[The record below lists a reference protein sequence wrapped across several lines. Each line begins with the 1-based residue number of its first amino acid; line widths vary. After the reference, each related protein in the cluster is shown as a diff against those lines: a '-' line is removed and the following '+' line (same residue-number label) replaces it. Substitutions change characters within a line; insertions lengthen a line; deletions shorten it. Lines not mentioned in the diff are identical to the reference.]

1 MADILSQTT
10 FNTTYKDDFKDSDN
24 YHRILFNAGK
34 ALQARELTQMQTITQ
49 KEISRFGN
57 NIFNEGSVVRAG
69 NVTLDTR
76 YEFVKITSVPAGY
89 VGSDYVGKTLTADNG
104 VVVKV
109 LQYISSPSD
118 AFYVE
123 YLNTTSGT
131 SSAVP
136 IRVSASSVLSGTGVG
151 DVTVPGTGTVV
162 GAGTR
167 ISVDNGD
174 YFVQGRFVF
183 VEKQTI
189 FVDNFS
195 NTPSETI
202 GFKLIEDIVTI
213 SDDTDLYDNQ
223 GAVPNISAPGADRY
237 RIRLTLSKLSD
248 LASDDN
254 FVYLCRIENGVIVDQ
269 STYDDAYNKIN
280 DVLAIRTKE
289 ESGDYVV
296 SPFTAK
302 FNTLDDSNLQL
313 EVSAGVAYVDGYRLD
328 IPSTKI
334 TVPKAQDL
342 QDSLNQTIIA
352 QYGNFLVGNSSN
364 NAGLPNI
371 DSCQLVNL
379 KDAVNHGG
387 TTLGTARVRAI
398 EENNDGNYK
407 FSLFDVALDSSG
419 AKLSDVRSFGTTTND
434 YVNVVLDGGDA
445 VLKNT
450 SNNSLL
456 FPLPQT
462 RPQSVNITGLAVQR
476 KYNISSNASGTAEN
490 LSSDDG
496 PYSTT
501 GTFQNDNDWIIS
513 TRDSAVIT
521 GWSIS
526 GSGPIDI
533 NSLPPNL
540 SNLELVAY
548 VGLDNPEH
556 SVKALNTGVTVTK
569 AWPTDAES
577 DGNGLQ
583 WIQLTH
589 PDIFRVNHIKQ
600 GGATGADLSSNFDVD
615 NGQRDNFYAR
625 GRIIAKPGATI
636 PSANIYVD
644 YDHFSISSKKD
655 FFSVNSY
662 DNIIDYDD
670 IPSHTKNN
678 NETVSLRDVLD
689 FRPYENATG
698 GYDFSSVHAL
708 PQSRDG
714 ITGSVAYYLP
724 RKDRLVASVTRSR
737 DSRVGKGSLK
747 VIRGVPD
754 VNPQLP
760 PVPTSSMPLYDISL
774 NAFTLNESDMTTSFY
789 DNKRFTMKDIAGL
802 EKRIDDLYEL
812 TTLSLLEA
820 STSTFSVIDS
830 AGNPRTKA
838 GFLADGFSNYAFS
851 ATDRPE
857 YRAEIDPVERILS
870 PEIFANHTRLF
881 YDSSVSVTTKVDHKG
896 DLLLLPI
903 SSNVSFIDQGL
914 ATETMNVNPYHVITQ
929 SGITRLSP
937 ETDTWVETRFAPN
950 RVIDGGTVTRNVGGT
965 RAVSNLNTWRNSWFG
980 QPRGNTVRVV
990 TGSRTIRR
998 IVGERVLDVE
1008 VIPFMRSVKVYFR
1021 SDGLRPNTQH
1031 FPFFGGSRI
1040 SDYARE
1046 ENFRRISTD
1055 NSTQVYTNRRS
1066 HPAGSTD
1073 LISDSNGT
1081 IAGSF
1086 IIPSNNSL
1094 KFRTG
1099 TQEFKLLDITV
1110 DNEED
1115 ALSFTRRSFSSQGTL
1130 ETRQRTIRSTR
1141 QLDIGTL
1148 VRRRQ
1153 DRGGGEGRDA
1163 GDNVDPVAQ
1172 TFRVDQVQNPNGLF
1186 VTKVRIYFS
1195 TISSTNPV
1203 FVQLR
1208 TVENGIPTGD
1218 AIPGAERVLTA
1229 SEVASQW
1236 TSAGTTVATVKSNS
1250 AVDFEFEEPVFLNSG
1265 QEYAIVVLTESVD
1278 YNVFVAKTYEFLLGS
1293 TEARVNKQP
1302 TLGSLFK
1309 SQNARTW
1316 TPDQERDLM
1325 FNIFR
1330 ADFASSAQAV
1340 LQNPS
1345 LPTVLLNS
1353 NPLLTTSA
1361 STRVRVFNEGHGLS
1375 LGDKVTISG
1384 LTASDSYGGI
1394 LGSSI
1399 NGIRTVDNVDFT
1411 GFTFDADSV
1420 ASSSVRVGGD
1430 SVETTQ
1436 NMIFNTYFPSVQAL
1450 LPEQTTLSSSIK
1462 LTGTSDAAKLSYAAT
1477 GTGGRNQSVS
1487 INKDTAYAA
1496 ITLNE
1501 FNTTAEPKAILSDSN
1516 EGIHISS
1523 AKSFDL
1529 KLDLSTADTK
1539 VSPVIDLQRAS
1550 VTTFE
1555 NIIDRQHSSATDGFN
1570 VPLSIVQETNA
1581 SGGTHAAKHITVPV
1595 TLEEPAVG
1603 LKILL
1608 AANRPDAANFDV
1620 YYKIASGDESL
1631 NDKSYILVAKE
1642 AELPADNDGTTF
1654 REYEYLAGGQGG
1666 RLSPFTQFQVKIVM
1680 TSTNSS
1686 QIPRIRDLRTIA
1698 MVT

>member
-76 YEFVKITSVPAGY
+76 YEFVKITSIPAGY

-136 IRVSASSVLSGTGVG
+136 IRVSASSVLSGTGVD

-195 NTPSETI
+195 NTPNETI
-202 GFKLIEDIVTI
+202 GFKLVEDIVTI

-269 STYDDAYNKIN
+269 STYEDAYNKIN

-342 QDSLNQTIIA
+342 QDSLNQTVIA

-407 FSLFDVALDSSG
+407 FSLFDISLDSSG
-419 AKLSDVRSFGTTTND
+419 ARLSDVRSFGTTTAD

-462 RPQSVNITGLAVQR
+462 RPQTVTIGTLDVQR
-476 KYNISSNASGTAEN
+476 KFTIQSNGSGVATANAAASPYNATGNG
-490 LSSDDG
+490 
-496 PYSTT
+496 
-501 GTFQNDNDWIIS
+501 GTFINDNDWIIS
-513 TRDSAVIT
+513 APDSAIIT
-521 GWSIS
+521 GWSAGTLTSSVTIS
-526 GSGPIDI
+526 
-533 NSLPPNL
+533 SLPNNL
-540 SNLELVAY
+540 NPLELVAY
-548 VGLDNPEH
+548 VRLDNPTH
-556 SVKALNTGVTVTK
+556 STKTLNTGVAVTK

-589 PDIFRVNHIKQ
+589 PDIFKVNHIRQ

-636 PSANIYVD
+636 PTANIYVN
-644 YDHFSISSKKD
+644 YDHFSITDKKH

-662 DNIIDYDD
+662 SIPYED
-670 IPSHTKNN
+670 IPSYTKNN

-698 GYDFSSVHAL
+698 GYDFSGVHAL

-714 ITGSVAYYLP
+714 VSGGINYYLP

-774 NAFTLNESDMTTSFY
+774 NAFTLNDSDVTTSFY

-802 EKRIDDLYEL
+802 ERRIDDLYEL

-820 STSTFSVIDS
+820 NTSTFSVVDS

-857 YRAEIDPVERILS
+857 YRAEVDPVERTLS
-870 PEIFANHTRLF
+870 PEVFANHTRLF

-950 RVIDGGTVTRNVGGT
+950 RVIDGGTVTRDVGGT
-965 RAVSNLNTWRNSWFG
+965 RRVRNLNTWRNSWFG
-980 QPRGNTVRVV
+980 QPQGDTVRVI

-1008 VIPFMRSVKVYFR
+1008 VIPFMRSVKVYFK

-1099 TQEFKLLDITV
+1099 TQQFKLLDITA
-1110 DNEED
+1110 DNEEA
-1115 ALSFTRRSFSSQGTL
+1115 ALSFTRKNFSSQGTL

-1148 VRRRQ
+1148 VRQ
-1153 DRGGGEGRDA
+1153 ERGGGEGRDA
-1163 GDNVDPVAQ
+1163 GDNTDPVAQ

-1208 TVENGIPTGD
+1208 TVENGIPTSD
-1218 AIPGAERVLTA
+1218 AIPGAESILTA
-1229 SEVASQW
+1229 AEVASQW
-1236 TSAGTTVATVKSNS
+1236 TSAGTTIATVKANS

-1293 TEARVNKQP
+1293 TEARVSKQP

-1353 NPLLTTSA
+1353 NPLLTTST
-1361 STRVRVFNEGHGLS
+1361 SRRVRVFNEGHGLS

-1394 LGSSI
+1394 LGSDI
-1399 NGIRTVDNVDFT
+1399 NGNRTVENVDFT

-1420 ASSSVRVGGD
+1420 ANSSVRVGGD

-1436 NMIFNTYFPSVQAL
+1436 NMVFNTYFPSVQAL
-1450 LPEQTTLSSSIK
+1450 LPEQTTLSSSVK
-1462 LTGTSDAAKLSYAAT
+1462 LTGDIDAGLSYSAVSTRGRNEAISLSKDAAF
-1477 GTGGRNQSVS
+1477 
-1487 INKDTAYAA
+1487 AA

-1501 FNTTAEPKAILSDSN
+1501 FNTTSVPKIILSDSN
-1516 EGIHISS
+1516 EAGT
-1523 AKSFDL
+1523 KSFEL
-1529 KLDLSTADTK
+1529 KLDLSTTDTK
-1539 VSPVIDLQRAS
+1539 VSPIIDLQRAS

-1555 NIIDRQHSSATDGFN
+1555 NIIDRQDSSATDGFN

-1620 YYKIASGDESL
+1620 YFKTAAGDETL
-1631 NDKSYILVAKE
+1631 NDKPYVLVAKE

-1654 REYEYLAGGQGG
+1654 REYEYLAGGQVGN
-1666 RLSPFTQFQVKIVM
+1666 LSPFTQFQVKVVM

>member
-76 YEFVKITSVPAGY
+76 YEFVKITSVPAGNT
-89 VGSDYVGKTLTADNG
+89 GSDYVGKTLTADNG

-131 SSAVP
+131 SSAAPV
-136 IRVSASSVLSGTGVG
+136 RVSAGSVLSGTGVD

-202 GFKLIEDIVTI
+202 GFKLVEDIVTI

-248 LASDDN
+248 LAADDN

-313 EVSAGVAYVDGYRLD
+313 EVSSGVAYVDGYRLD

-334 TVPKAQDL
+334 TIPKAQDL
-342 QDSLNQTIIA
+342 QDSLNQTVIS

-407 FSLFDVALDSSG
+407 FSLFDISLDSSG
-419 AKLSDVRSFGTTTND
+419 ARLSDVRSFGTTTAD

-462 RPQSVNITGLAVQR
+462 RPQTVNISTLDVQR
-476 KYNISSNASGTAEN
+476 KFTIQSNGSGIATANAAASPYNGTG
-490 LSSDDG
+490 DG
-496 PYSTT
+496 
-501 GTFQNDNDWIIS
+501 GTFINDNDWIIS
-513 TRDSAVIT
+513 APDSAIIT
-521 GWSIS
+521 GWSAGTLTSSVTIS
-526 GSGPIDI
+526 
-533 NSLPPNL
+533 NLPNNL
-540 SNLELVAY
+540 NPLELVAY
-548 VGLDNPEH
+548 VRLDNPTH
-556 SVKALNTGVTVTK
+556 STKTLNTGVAVTK

-589 PDIFRVNHIKQ
+589 PDIFKVNHIKQ
-600 GGATGADLSSNFDVD
+600 NNVNGADLSSNFDVD

-636 PSANIYVD
+636 PTANIYVN
-644 YDHFSISSKKD
+644 YDHFSITEKRH

-662 DNIIDYDD
+662 SIPYED
-670 IPSHTKNN
+670 IPSYTKNN

-698 GYDFSSVHAL
+698 GYDFSGVHAL

-714 ITGSVAYYLP
+714 ITGSINYYLP
-724 RKDRLVASVTRSR
+724 RKDRLVASVTRSK

-754 VNPQLP
+754 IDPQLP
-760 PVPTSSMPLYDISL
+760 SVPTSSMPLYDISL
-774 NAFTLNESDMTTSFY
+774 NAFTLNDSDVATSFY

-802 EKRIDDLYEL
+802 ERRIDDLYEL

-857 YRAEIDPVERILS
+857 YRAEIDPVERTLS

-1099 TQEFKLLDITV
+1099 TQQFKLLDITV

-1203 FVQLR
+1203 IVQLR

-1293 TEARVNKQP
+1293 TEARVSKQP

-1361 STRVRVFNEGHGLS
+1361 SRRVRVFNEGHGLS
-1375 LGDKVTISG
+1375 LGDNVTISG

-1394 LGSSI
+1394 LGSGI
-1399 NGIRTVDNVDFT
+1399 NGIRTVENVDFT

-1420 ASSSVRVGGD
+1420 ANSSVRVGGD

-1436 NMIFNTYFPSVQAL
+1436 NMVFNTYFPSVQAL
-1450 LPEQTTLSSSIK
+1450 LPEQTTLSSSVK
-1462 LTGTSDAAKLSYAAT
+1462 LTGSTGAALSYSAV
-1477 GTGGRNQSVS
+1477 GDVGRNQSVAFS
-1487 INKDTAYAA
+1487 KDAAFAA

-1501 FNTTAEPKAILSDSN
+1501 FNTTPVPKIILSDSN
-1516 EGIHISS
+1516 EAGT
-1523 AKSFDL
+1523 KSFEL
-1529 KLDLSTADTK
+1529 KLDLSTTDTK

-1555 NIIDRQHSSATDGFN
+1555 NIIDRQDSSATDGFN

-1620 YYKIASGDESL
+1620 YFKTAAGDETL
-1631 NDKSYILVAKE
+1631 NDKPYVLVAKE

-1654 REYEYLAGGQGG
+1654 REYEYLAGGQVGN
-1666 RLSPFTQFQVKIVM
+1666 LSPFTQFQVKVVM